1 MAKKRKKEKPEK
13 EGFEYKPPEFDEEE
27 YLRKEIRDTR
37 ALLVTMGYAALIGI
51 ASFGVMFTE
60 VALAALLGIIAVV
73 FLRHIYPL
81 VGVDTSSLEKKQWGG
96 NIVMYLFT
104 WLAVWILLTN
114 PPFSDIAGPTI
125 KDDKI
130 YFENNLPGNWTL
142 YNGDTAVEL
151 DGGEN
156 ISINVTIVDNVE
168 VDPDTVSIY
177 IRIKDGDD
185 ITGPGGSDMFREGSS
200 YWYVFP
206 YINGSG
212 IYIYTITVK
221 DVNGNKQ
228 EYTNSEDL

>member
-1 MAKKRKKEKPEK
+1 MAKKRKKEKQEK
-13 EGFEYKPPEFDEEE
+13 EGYEYKPPEFDEED
-27 YLRKEIRDTR
+27 YLRNEIRDTR
-37 ALLVTMGYAALIGI
+37 ALLVTMAYAALIGI

-60 VALAALLGIIAVV
+60 VALAALFGIIAIV

-114 PPFSDIAGPTI
+114 PPFSDIAGPTV

-130 YFENNLPGNWTL
+130 YIENDPGNWTL
-142 YNGDTAVEL
+142 YKDNPDL
-151 DGGEN
+151 LMGGMN

-168 VDPDTVSIY
+168 VDPDTVSIR
-177 IRIKDGDD
+177 IRIDGGDD
-185 ITGPGGSDMFREGSS
+185 ITGPGGSDMFREGSR

-206 YINGSG
+206 YNNGSG
-212 IYIYTITVK
+212 EYVYTITAK
-221 DVNGNKQ
+221 DVNGNEE
-228 EYTNSEDL
+228 EYTNSEGF

>member
-1 MAKKRKKEKPEK
+1 MAKKRKKEKQEK
-13 EGFEYKPPEFDEEE
+13 DGFEYKPPEFDEEE

-37 ALLVTMGYAALIGI
+37 ALLVTIAYAALIGI

-60 VALAALLGIIAVV
+60 MALAVLLGIIAIV

-114 PPFSDIAGPTI
+114 PPFSDIAGPTV
-125 KDDKI
+125 KNDEI
-130 YFENNLPGNWTL
+130 YYELNPGNWIL
-142 YNGDTAVEL
+142 YDDDSKGNLT
-151 DGGEN
+151 GGMN

-168 VDPDTVSIY
+168 VDPDTVSIT
-177 IRIKDGDD
+177 IMLVDEE
-185 ITGPGGSDMFREGSS
+185 ITSPGGSAMSHEGSR

-206 YINGSG
+206 FNETGT
-212 IYIYTITVK
+212 YIYTITAK
-221 DVNGNKQ
+221 DVNGNKDK
-228 EYTNSEDL
+228 YTNREGF